1 MQKKEAVTMNKQFR
15 LTQQGIDEL
24 KSEHAALISERSD
37 IADRIKT
44 AREFGDL
51 SENAEYQSA
60 RQEQDKNEAR
70 ISEIEY
76 ILQNVSVITAPKGD
90 SKVQLG
96 SKVSLKSKDGK
107 TKEFQVVGT
116 VEADPL
122 EGKISDESP
131 LGTAVLGK
139 KVGDEVEIK
148 TPAETATYKIASIS

>member
-1 MQKKEAVTMNKQFR
+1 MPKKMFR
-15 LTQQGIDEL
+15 LTKDGVNEL
-24 KSEHAALISERSD
+24 KEELAQLKLERSS

-60 RQEQDKNEAR
+60 RQEQDRNEAR
-70 ISEIEY
+70 ISEVEH
-76 ILQNVSVITAPKGD
+76 ILQNLELIESPRGD

-96 SKVSLKSKDGK
+96 SRVELRSDNGK
-107 TKEFQVVGT
+107 TKQFQVVGT

-131 LGTAVLGK
+131 IGKALLGK

-148 TPAETATYKIASIS
+148 TPAEFATYRVTQIG